1 VSVADDP
8 ARKALLT
15 QSTVVLILGYHPRHS
30 VPGITRT
37 AVTAVVMFTM
47 AAGKAQTGGRCVT
60 GTQRLAAPASP

>member
-1 VSVADDP
+1 MVAAPAGRLPAVSVADDP

-37 AVTAVVMFTM
+37 AVTAVVMLPWQPV
-47 AAGKAQTGGRCVT
+47 KR
-60 GTQRLAAPASP
+60 RLAGAA